1 MWACVCLS
9 SERGGEGERG
19 QGEAVW
25 VFMVDINHLA
35 NVYYYEQI
43 RRQGLG

>member
-1 MWACVCLS
+1 MCACVCLNS
-9 SERGGEGERG
+9 GRSGEGGREE
-19 QGEAVW
+19 EAVW

-43 RRQGLG
+43 RR